1 VVGSTGDSYTRV
13 TDLGGGQTLLIE
25 FVMEEMCSTCVS
37 WTLVDSF
44 DEVAES
50 DETDNTE
57 SADVESF

>member
-1 VVGSTGDSYTRV
+1 
-13 TDLGGGQTLLIE
+13 
-25 FVMEEMCSTCVS
+25 MEEMCSTCVS